1 MTTPAWD
8 GAKLRQ
14 LRISRGWT
22 AKQLAA
28 KVGRSPSRIRSYETR
43 HTPPPVIA
51 ARIAAALGV
60 DPDQLTTAGS
70 DG

>member
-1 MTTPAWD
+1 MPETVWD
-8 GAKLRQ
+8 GTKLRQ

-51 ARIAAALGV
+51 ARIAAALGI
-60 DPDQLTTAGS
+60 DPDQLTTAGT